1 MPEANLQT
9 SIDPTRDA
17 PAPTG
22 QRWRL
27 SETQLASYRADGLV
41 RPRLRLDDA
50 AVETMRDLLDRTL
63 QATPGRRPESLV
75 CPHIEEMNGIPASI
89 AAEWLSVCTDPQ
101 LLDVVSQVIGPDV
114 ILWGSQLFCKPAG
127 TGLPVPWHQD
137 GHFWPIRPLATC
149 TVWLAIDEVD
159 AANSAM
165 EYVPGSHRSRHLFE
179 HVPTEG
185 EEQVLNA
192 EVAAGSFDLGLAQ
205 VDELRAGE
213 FSLHDVFLIHG
224 SKPNRSNRRR
234 AGFVI
239 RYMPAT
245 SHYDRE
251 LATAGSRLFDA
262 RLRDRPLFLVR
273 GEDWTGKTGLVEMRS

>member
-1 MPEANLQT
+1 M
-9 SIDPTRDA
+9 
-17 PAPTG
+17 
-22 QRWRL
+22 
-27 SETQLASYRADGLV
+27 
-41 RPRLRLDDA
+41 
-50 AVETMRDLLDRTL
+50 
-63 QATPGRRPESLV
+63 
-75 CPHIEEMNGIPASI
+75 
-89 AAEWLSVCTDPQ
+89 
-101 LLDVVSQVIGPDV
+101 

-149 TVWLAIDEVD
+149 TVWLALDDVD

-165 EYVPGSHRSRHLFE
+165 EYVPGSHRDRKLFE

-192 EVAAGSFDLGLAQ
+192 EVAAGSFDLGRVQ

-213 FSLHDVFLIHG
+213 FSLHDVYLIHG

-262 RLRDRPLFLVR
+262 RLRDRPLFLAR
-273 GEDWTGKTGLVEMRS
+273 GEDWTGKTGLVDMRS